1 MVQKLGGS
9 VTLRCSA
16 QPSQARISWR
26 LNGRELFANG
36 DEAEL
41 GVTMQPDTLYI
52 PSLSNNTLGRYQ
64 CVASTNAG
72 SRASMPANVTAAS
85 EYMTSNTPAIYNL
98 HLDWNQI

>member
-16 QPSQARISWR
+16 QPAQARISWR
-26 LNGRELFANG
+26 LNDRELFAEG

-41 GVTMQPDTLYI
+41 GVTVQPDALFI
-52 PSLSNNTLGRYQ
+52 PLLSNSTLGRYQ

-72 SRASMPANVTAAS
+72 ARASTPANVTAAS
-85 EYMTSNTPAIYNL
+85 EYTFNTR
-98 HLDWNQI
+98 DERSW